1 MIKPCFSEQ
10 LVVSLLIEEEL
21 VVATQRWI
29 DLTVTIQ
36 IGRMVPATVAVVQ
49 EQDHALANV
58 DEYANIPA
66 APVWLSV
73 MLDIVNLRRLTSLGA
88 GNNHPCCGLSCSN

>member
-49 EQDHALANV
+49 E
-58 DEYANIPA
+58 
-66 APVWLSV
+66 
-73 MLDIVNLRRLTSLGA
+73 
-88 GNNHPCCGLSCSN
+88 